1 MTLPLYP
8 IQYET
13 LIRTALAEDLGMAGD
28 LTADACVP
36 EDATAKGLF
45 NARHEGVCAGL
56 DAALHTFTLLD
67 PSLKITRHVK
77 DGDRI
82 GKGTALATVEGAARP
97 ILTGE
102 RTALNLLGRLCGIAS
117 ETRRLVDRIEGTG
130 ATVVCTRK
138 TTPGLRALEKYAVR
152 VGGGGNHRFAL
163 NDAVLIKDNHLVAAG
178 GLRPAVERAR
188 ARAGHLVKI
197 EVEVDDLDQLAEL
210 IELKVDAVLLDNM
223 DPPTLRRAV
232 QMVDGRM
239 VTEAS
244 GGVTPETIRAIAE
257 TGVTLI
263 SLGWL
268 THSVKNFDIG
278 LDFVVG

>member
-28 LTADACVP
+28 LTTDACVP
-36 EDATAKGLF
+36 HDATAKALF

-56 DAALHTFTLLD
+56 DAALYAFTLLD
-67 PSLKITRHVK
+67 PTLSITRHVK

-82 GKGTALATVEGAARP
+82 APGTTLATVEGLARP
-97 ILTGE
+97 ILSGE

-117 ETRRLVDRIEGTG
+117 ETRRLADRIVGTG
-130 ATVVCTRK
+130 AQIVCTRK

-163 NDAVLIKDNHLVAAG
+163 DDAVLIKDNHLVAAG
-178 GLRPAVERAR
+178 GLRAAVERAR
-188 ARAGHLVKI
+188 MRAGHMVKI

-210 IELKVDAVLLDNM
+210 IDLKVDAVLLDNM
-223 DPPTLRRAV
+223 DPATLRRAV
-232 QMVDGRM
+232 EMVAGRM

-278 LDFVVG
+278 LDFAVE